1 MNITRNITRAR
12 LQSPR
17 CQRGFTL
24 VELMIAAA
32 ISLIML
38 AGVIHIFSSSKA
50 TYRVQEGLSRVQ
62 ENGRFALELMGRKI
76 RMAGYQ
82 GCANLR
88 FLKPSNIIASPPP
101 DAIFDLNSVVNGV
114 DNVAAGNG
122 FGSTDARV
130 GSDVLVVR
138 GASSAAAQLAGNLAA
153 DNANIQLDINSESYV
168 AGDYL
173 FITDCETA
181 DIFEANNVSTGSGK
195 ITIAHSNSVNT
206 TNRLSKA
213 YLDDAFL
220 LKFETS
226 TFYIMDSGRTNQAG
240 TPIYS
245 LYETDIYGNEREFI
259 SGVDDMQI
267 TYGFD
272 TSPSPDGTADV
283 YRDAA
288 SIAAGDW
295 DKVMSIRLGLLLT
308 TDENVAKLPIAYN
321 RLDGTVVANPTD
333 RRLRR
338 RFFSTITIRNRVL

>member
-1 MNITRNITRAR
+1 MKRECKTRCPAHA
-12 LQSPR
+12 
-17 CQRGFTL
+17 QRGFSI
-24 VELMIAAA
+24 VELMVATA
-32 ISLIML
+32 IGLVLL
-38 AGVIHIFSSSKA
+38 AGVTHIFASSKA
-50 TYRVQEGLSRVQ
+50 TYRIQEGLSRVQ

-88 FLKPSNIIASPPP
+88 FLTPSNIISTPPP
-101 DAIFDLNSVVNGV
+101 EGVFDLNAVVNGV
-114 DNVAAGNG
+114 DNVVAGNAY
-122 FGSTDARV
+122 GSTGARP
-130 GSDVLVVR
+130 GTDVLIVR
-138 GASSAAAQLAGNLAA
+138 GASSAAAQLTGNLTS
-153 DNANIQLDINSESYV
+153 DNANIQLDINSESYTN
-168 AGDYL
+168 GDYL

-181 DIFEANNVSTGSGK
+181 DIFEASSVSTASGK
-195 ITIAHSNSVNT
+195 ITIAHANNVNT

-226 TFYIMDSGRTNQAG
+226 TLYIMDSGRTNQRG
-240 TPIYS
+240 TSIYS

-272 TSPSPDGTADV
+272 TSPSLDGTVDE

-288 SIAAGDW
+288 SIAASDW
-295 DKVMSIRLGLLLT
+295 GKVLSVRLALLLS
-308 TDENVAKLPIAYN
+308 TDEDVARLPIAYN
-321 RLDGTVVANPTD
+321 LLDGTVVANPPD

-338 RFFSTITIRNRVL
+338 RFYSTITIRNRVL